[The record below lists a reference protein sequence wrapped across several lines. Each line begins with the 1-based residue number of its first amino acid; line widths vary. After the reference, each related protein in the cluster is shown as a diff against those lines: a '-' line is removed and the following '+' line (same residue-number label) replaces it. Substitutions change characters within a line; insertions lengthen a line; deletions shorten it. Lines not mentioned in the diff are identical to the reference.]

1 MALTQKSIEALRTC
15 AFCPN
20 TCRPSYPAQ
29 EAVQIESQTPS
40 ALCLLALSLLSGR
53 LERDSGTELALNRR
67 TAALASRGHCGYGLD
82 ISPVLDE
89 VLAAI
94 GE

>member
-1 MALTQKSIEALRTC
+1 MALTQESIETLRTC

-20 TCRPSYPAQ
+20 TCRPSYPAE
-29 EAVQIESQTPS
+29 EATQIESQTPS
-40 ALCLLALSLLSGR
+40 ALCLLALSLLSGQ
-53 LERDSGTELALNRR
+53 LELDSGTELALNRR
-67 TAALASRGHCGYGLD
+67 AAALASRGHCSYGLN

-89 VLAAI
+89 VLAAV